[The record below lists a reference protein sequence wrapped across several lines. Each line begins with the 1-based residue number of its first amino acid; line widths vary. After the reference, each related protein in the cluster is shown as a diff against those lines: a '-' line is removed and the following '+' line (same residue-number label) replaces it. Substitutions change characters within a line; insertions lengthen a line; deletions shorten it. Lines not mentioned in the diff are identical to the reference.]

1 MKWRISMAKILRSRE
16 QESARPTRMDL
27 MVGRVLQ
34 ARHDG
39 FVSGILK
46 MRDSGEISP
55 SDHRVKMAEVQAKRG
70 RDVAR
75 PLSDKGF
82 ISQFDAEMKKQMKK
96 ELPLHVRGRLA
107 AIKKSADVMGAL
119 HKSGKLKNGAVA
131 EGISGLSEKAL
142 NAIHRDKKA
151 KSKDGSGFF
160 GLAAKG
166 SDEISRESL
175 RKSFGKRGLVSDVAA
190 EKGMRWTSA
199 ASNLCAL
206 GMIGKADPRLKVKE
220 KDVAGKVSKTKS
232 DFDSDEVNSG
242 TAATSVLQLGRSLDD
257 ATQTLG
263 NRLNSAGKELREERL
278 ASPVDKARNRFDRA
292 ALSEATGLASLKAGG
307 YQGNAQNLFANAAA
321 NTSKGIETILPRKKT
336 RVSGLEK

>member
-1 MKWRISMAKILRSRE
+1 MVKTLKSRE

-27 MVGRVLQ
+27 EVGPVLQ

-46 MRDSGEISP
+46 MRDSGEISS
-55 SDHRVKMAEVQAKRG
+55 SDHRVKMAEAQAKRG
-70 RDVAR
+70 RDVAM

-82 ISQFDAEMKKQMKK
+82 MSQFDAEMKKQMKK
-96 ELPLHVRGRLA
+96 DLPLHVRGRLA
-107 AIKKSADVMGAL
+107 AIKKSADVMSVL

-131 EGISGLSEKAL
+131 ERISGLSEKAL
-142 NAIHRDKKA
+142 NAIHSDKKA
-151 KSKDGSGFF
+151 RSKDGSGFF

-175 RKSFGKRGLVSDVAA
+175 IKSFGKRGLVSDVAA

-199 ASNLCAL
+199 ASNLRAL
-206 GMIGKADPRLKVKE
+206 GMIGKDDPRLKVKE
-220 KDVAGKVSKTKS
+220 KDVARKVSKTKS

-257 ATQTLG
+257 VTQTLG
-263 NRLNSAGKELREERL
+263 NRLNSAGKDLKEERPK
-278 ASPVDKARNRFDRA
+278 SPADEARNRFDRA
-292 ALSEATGLASLKAGG
+292 ALSEVTGLASLKAGG
-307 YQGNAQNLFANAAA
+307 SQEGAQSLFANAGA
-321 NTSKGIETILPRKKT
+321 NTSKGLEAIPPRKKT
-336 RVSGLEK
+336 RVAGLEK